1 VLVVD
6 DDGDMRDAVA
16 RELARH
22 GYEVVLARHGAEALA
37 LLARLRDTGLPASIV
52 LDLAMPVMDGYEFLA
67 ARAEVPD
74 LASIPVVIMSAAPPN
89 RDLASSTWNELVP
102 KPCPPA
108 RLVEAV
114 SHAIRGRRQR
124 G

>member
-6 DDGDMRDAVA
+6 DDGEMRDAVA
-16 RELARH
+16 GELVRH
-22 GYEVVLARHGAEALA
+22 GYEVVAARHGADALS
-37 LLARLRDTGLPASIV
+37 LLARLRDTGLPSAIV

-74 LASIPVVIMSAAPPN
+74 LAAIPVVIMSAAPPN

-108 RLVEAV
+108 ELVEAV
-114 SHAIRGRRQR
+114 SHVVRGRRQR

>member
-1 VLVVD
+1 MLVVD
-6 DDGDMRDAVA
+6 DDGEMRDAVA
-16 RELARH
+16 SALVRH
-22 GYEVVLARHGAEALA
+22 GYEVVAARHGAEALS
-37 LLARLRDTGLPASIV
+37 LLVRLRDTGLPATIV

-74 LASIPVVIMSAAPPN
+74 LAAIPVVIMSAAPPN

-108 RLVEAV
+108 QLVEAV
-114 SHAIRGRRQR
+114 THAVRGRRAR